1 MCVCARE
8 FVCACASVCVREC
21 VRASMRVCV
30 CVSPHLQGYIGPVD
44 AVVGDVEVE
53 CGRFFDAGERNGH
66 VVVVGLQRDAPDVC
80 VAGEQQ
86 EGLGDDAGVQIGH
99 ELQTVGTRARHAL
112 WLIEAQ
118 VTAAAVS
125 VRTRVHTCTHQI
137 QLSTNT
143 TRPSPVFTTGAFTLE

>member
-1 MCVCARE
+1 MC
-8 FVCACASVCVREC
+8 
-21 VRASMRVCV
+21 VCV

-86 EGLGDDAGVQIGH
+86 EGLGDDAGAQIGH

-143 TRPSPVFTTGAFTLE
+143 TRPSPAFTTGAFTLE